1 MLDLSIIADSYF
13 DLKLV
18 DGRIIYIKKLNQKQ
32 VIAMTAMDKEI
43 AKANEKKDYEKVL
56 MLNTERMHMILN
68 HNKEN
73 IVISKEEVEEL
84 NPEMMS
90 AIIIAYTDWMQGIN
104 NNPN

>member
-68 HNKEN
+68 NNKEN